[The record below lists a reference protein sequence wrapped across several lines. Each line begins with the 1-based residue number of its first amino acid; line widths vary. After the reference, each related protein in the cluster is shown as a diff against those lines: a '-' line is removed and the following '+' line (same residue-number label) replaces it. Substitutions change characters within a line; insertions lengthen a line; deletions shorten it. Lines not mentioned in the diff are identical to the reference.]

1 MIEIKSKTLV
11 LGGVNG
17 AIPSDGIVN
26 TIGCEAF
33 SGRKGLLSINIPES
47 IKFIEDSAFSDCD
60 SLTEVVI
67 PDSVLSINN
76 FAFSGC
82 ANLVSIF
89 IPLEVGSIG
98 MFAFGDC
105 DNLTIYCEA
114 TEKPNGWSSMWN
126 IDERPVIWGYTAD

>member
-1 MIEIKSKTLV
+1 MENIQCIELDIEQVT
-11 LGGVNG
+11 
-17 AIPSDGIVN
+17 
-26 TIGCEAF
+26 C
-33 SGRKGLLSINIPES
+33 LLY
-47 IKFIEDSAFSDCD
+47 
-60 SLTEVVI
+60 
-67 PDSVLSINN
+67 N

-126 IDERPVIWGYTAD
+126 IDERPVIWGYTAE